1 MLAFVFNDRDC
12 WTSVLP
18 LVQVVCMTV
27 IRDLTKHVPEKCNEI
42 VSLGYSVNV
51 VARFLTGS
59 VFV

>member
-1 MLAFVFNDRDC
+1 M
-12 WTSVLP
+12 SVLP